1 MKIQI
6 ERDWEAAALKIIT
19 NMTKD
24 DIPRLN
30 YVMNK
35 ICEFMHD
42 MQIQEIS
49 FGTQYGLIECNARTE
64 EGELILIGLPAGT
77 NDIYN
82 RHDTVIQYFNV
93 NGHLEIMNFNR
104 FKKDL
109 GSGAWLL
116 DDDEYKEFV
125 ELWESY

>member
-1 MKIQI
+1 MNMNI
-6 ERDWEAAALKIIT
+6 ERDWEAAALKIIA

-35 ICEFMHD
+35 ICEFMHN

-49 FGTQYGLIECNARTE
+49 FTTQYGLIECNARTE
-64 EGELILIGLPAGT
+64 NGELILIGLPTGT
-77 NDIYN
+77 NGIHN

-93 NGHLEIMNFNR
+93 NGHLIIMNFNH

-116 DDDEYKEFV
+116 DDNEHKQFV
-125 ELWESY
+125 ELWENY